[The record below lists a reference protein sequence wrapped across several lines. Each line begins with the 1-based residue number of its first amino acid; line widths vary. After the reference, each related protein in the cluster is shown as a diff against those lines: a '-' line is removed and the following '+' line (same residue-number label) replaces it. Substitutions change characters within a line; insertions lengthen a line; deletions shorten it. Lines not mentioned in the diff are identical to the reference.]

1 MTTTTHTGDA
11 YATPSIT
18 ALGSLA
24 DLTKGA
30 TKPSRVSWAHPL
42 PDSPVMGAVFQLQD
56 GRLIQQMRRR

>member
-30 TKPSRVSWAHPL
+30 TKPSRVSWGP
-42 PDSPVMGAVFQLQD
+42 P
-56 GRLIQQMRRR
+56 IT